1 MDYAQQTMKAYV
13 KSVLPPSGSHGFD
26 HTARVTRLCEII
38 GSNERADMDVLIPA
52 ALFHDI
58 AHPVEK
64 ENGIP
69 HEEEGSRMAGD
80 FLHSIHYDEK
90 LIPRIAD
97 AILTHRY
104 SSGKKP
110 ESLEAKILS
119 DADKLD
125 AMGAMGISRTFIQ
138 AGEQNGEI
146 SDGISHIGE
155 KLLKLKDL
163 LYTGSARRIAE
174 QRHEFL
180 LRFMAAY
187 KSEISSE
194 QEIS

>member
-1 MDYAQQTMKAYV
+1 MDDAQHTMKEYV

-26 HTARVTRLCEII
+26 HTARVTCLCEMI
-38 GSNERADMDVLIPA
+38 GSNEHADMDVLIPA

-58 AHPVEK
+58 ARPVEEEK
-64 ENGIP
+64 GIP
-69 HEEEGSRMAGD
+69 HEEEGARMAGD
-80 FLHSIHYDEK
+80 FLRSIHYDEK

-104 SSGKKP
+104 TSGKKP

-125 AMGAMGISRTFIQ
+125 AMGAIGISRTFIQ
-138 AGEQNGEI
+138 AGEQKGEI
-146 SDGISHIGE
+146 SDGISHMGE

-163 LYTGSARRIAE
+163 MYTGCARQIAG

-180 LRFMAAY
+180 LLFMATY
-187 KSEISSE
+187 NGEISPG